1 VHALPPDATATR
13 GIAAGA
19 RYHPHAIVDDS
30 LAPPLWLRGGHAQSI
45 LPSLPWRRPAVER
58 RARPVLAASVE
69 RLIDCGEGTV
79 LQAFHARPATVAAGV
94 PLTVILHGWEG
105 SAQSLYV
112 LSLAQTLFDLGHEVV
127 RLNLRDHGETHHL
140 NRELFHSCRLPE
152 VLGAL
157 RAIQR
162 EAAGRPLDLVGFSLG
177 GNFMLRAAA
186 SRDAGVAVARAIAI
200 SPVLD
205 PKRTLDALERG
216 AAIYSRY
223 FVLKWSRSLVKKQA
237 AWPEDYDFTTLM
249 RRGGLRHMTAELVSA
264 HTSFPTLDD
273 YLDGY
278 AITGARLARLAVPST
293 IIAALDD
300 PIIPPTDLPRLAA
313 PAALR
318 IVLTPHGGHCGFFER
333 LTAPSWADRRVAA
346 ILAAP
351 GAQAPATTSAASRS
365 P

>member
-1 VHALPPDATATR
+1 MRAPRPDTALEG
-13 GIAAGA
+13 GIAGGA
-19 RYHPHAIVDDS
+19 RYHPHAIVDPS
-30 LAPPLWLRGGHAQSI
+30 LVAPLWLRGGHAQSI

-58 RARPVLAASVE
+58 RAQPVLAASVE
-69 RLIDCGEGTV
+69 RLIDCGEGTT
-79 LQAFHARPATVAAGV
+79 LQGFQARPPHAGTGA
-94 PLTVILHGWEG
+94 PLTVVLHGWEG

-112 LSLAQTLFDLGHEVV
+112 LSLAQTLHDLGHEVV
-127 RLNLRDHGETHHL
+127 RLNLRDHGDTHHL

-157 RAIQR
+157 RSIQR
-162 EAAGRPLDLVGFSLG
+162 DATARPFNLVGFSLG

-186 SRDAGVAVARAIAI
+186 AAGEAGIEVAHAIAI

-216 AAIYSRY
+216 ASLYSRY

-237 AWPEDYDFTTLM
+237 AWPEDYDFTALM
-249 RRGGLRHMTAELVSA
+249 RRGGLRHMTAELVSE
-264 HTSFPTLDD
+264 HTGFPSLDE

-278 AITGARLARLAVPST
+278 AITGERLAHLAVPST

-300 PIIPPTDLPRLAA
+300 PIIPPADLPRLAA
-313 PAALR
+313 PEALR
-318 IVLTPHGGHCGFFER
+318 IVLTPHGGHCGFFES
-333 LTAPSWADRRVAA
+333 LTAASWADRRVAT
-346 ILAAP
+346 IL
-351 GAQAPATTSAASRS
+351 QASRS

>member
-1 VHALPPDATATR
+1 MRAPLPDTALK
-13 GIAAGA
+13 GEIAAGA
-19 RYHPHAIVDDS
+19 RYHPRAVVDAS
-30 LAPPLWLRGGHAQSI
+30 LTPPFWLRGGHAQSI

-58 RARPVLAASVE
+58 RAAPVLAASSE
-69 RLIDCGEGTV
+69 RLIDCGEGTT
-79 LQAFHARPATVAAGV
+79 LQGFCARPARAAAGA
-94 PLTVILHGWEG
+94 PLTVVLHGWEG

-162 EAAGRPLDLVGFSLG
+162 GAAARPLHLVGFSLG

-186 SRDAGVAVARAIAI
+186 AARQAGIEVAHAIAI

-216 AAIYSRY
+216 APIYSRY

-237 AWPEDYDFTTLM
+237 AWPEDYDFTALM
-249 RRGGLRHMTAELVSA
+249 RKGGLRHMTAELVSA
-264 HTSFPTLDD
+264 HTGFPTLDD

-278 AITGARLARLAVPST
+278 AITGARLAQLEVPST

-300 PIIPPTDLPRLAA
+300 PIIPPTDLPLLAA
-313 PAALR
+313 PAALS
-318 IVLTPHGGHCGFFER
+318 IVLTPHGGHCGFFEQI
-333 LTAPSWADRRVAA
+333 TAPSWADRRVAK
-346 ILAAP
+346 ILA
-351 GAQAPATTSAASRS
+351 S
-365 P
+365 

>member
-1 VHALPPDATATR
+1 VRAPPPDATPA
-13 GIAAGA
+13 GGLAAGA
-19 RYHPHAIVDDS
+19 RFHPHAVVDAS
-30 LAPPLWLRGGHAQSI
+30 LKPPRWLRSGHAQSI

-58 RARPVLAASVE
+58 RARPVVAASIA
-69 RLIDCGEGTV
+69 RLIDCGEGTT
-79 LQAFHARPATVAAGV
+79 LQAFHARPQGAAAGA

-112 LSLAQTLFDLGHEVV
+112 LSLAQSLFDLGHEVV

-157 RAIQR
+157 RTLQHD
-162 EAAGRPLDLVGFSLG
+162 AAGRPFNLVGFSLG

-186 SRDAGVAVARAIAI
+186 ARENGLEVARTIAI

-205 PKRTLDALERG
+205 PKRTLEALERG

-237 AWPEDYDFTTLM
+237 AWPEDYDFTALM
-249 RRGGLRHMTAELVSA
+249 RQGGLRHMTAELVSA
-264 HTSFPTLDD
+264 HTNFPTLDE

-278 AITGARLARLAVPST
+278 AITGARLAGLDVPST

-300 PIIPPTDLPRLAA
+300 PIIPPADLPRLAA
-313 PAALR
+313 PAALD
-318 IVLTPHGGHCGFFER
+318 IVLTPHGGHCGFFES
-333 LTAPSWADRRVAA
+333 LTAPSWADQRVAA
-346 ILAAP
+346 LLASP
-351 GAQAPATTSAASRS
+351 GVTTSRASRS

>member
-1 VHALPPDATATR
+1 MRAPLPDTALEG

-19 RYHPHAIVDDS
+19 RYHPRASVDAS
-30 LAPPLWLRGGHAQSI
+30 LVPPLWLRGGHAQSI

-58 RARPVLAASVE
+58 RAQPMLAASVE
-69 RLIDCGEGTV
+69 RLIDCGEGTT
-79 LQAFHARPATVAAGV
+79 LQGFEARPPQTGANG
-94 PLTVILHGWEG
+94 PLTVVLHGWEG

-112 LSLAQTLFDLGHEVV
+112 LSLAQTLFDRGHEVV

-157 RAIQR
+157 FAIQQS
-162 EAAGRPLDLVGFSLG
+162 APARPLNLVGFSLG

-186 SRDAGVAVARAIAI
+186 AARGAGIAVAHAIAI

-216 AAIYSRY
+216 AALYSRY
-223 FVLKWSRSLVKKQA
+223 FVVKWSRSLVKKQA
-237 AWPEDYDFTTLM
+237 AWPEDYDFTSLM
-249 RRGGLRHMTAELVSA
+249 RKGGLRHMTSELVSA
-264 HTSFPTLDD
+264 HTRFPTLDD

-278 AITGARLARLAVPST
+278 AITGERLAHLDVPST

-300 PIIPPTDLPRLAA
+300 PIIPPADLPRLAA
-313 PAALR
+313 PDTLR
-318 IVLTPHGGHCGFFER
+318 IVLTPHGGHCGFFQN

-346 ILAAP
+346 ILA
-351 GAQAPATTSAASRS
+351 PAR
-365 P
+365 